1 MSDGHSSWVVFLES
15 KDLAEDR
22 LPAEIVNHLQTSK
35 VQFRKKL
42 NKVHWGH
49 FMHEKRDRKL
59 STDKRKNVNRQ
70 MQNTYQS
77 VMYLSTIYFIFVCY
91 VFCIC
96 LLTFLHLS
104 DENFLFN

>member
-1 MSDGHSSWVVFLES
+1 MLSDGHSSWVVFLES
-15 KDLAEDR
+15 KDIPEDR

-59 STDKRKNVNRQ
+59 STDKCKNVNRQ
-70 MQNTYQS
+70 MQNTYEG
-77 VMYLSTIYFIFVCY
+77 VVFVYYVFYICMLCILYLSVDIFAFV
-91 VFCIC
+91 
-96 LLTFLHLS
+96 
-104 DENFLFN
+104 